1 MVAWRRLRG
10 RSRAVLGLSL
20 LVGVA
25 AGAVMLAG
33 IGVRR
38 TQTAYPRLLAAT
50 RAADV
55 HVNLGTPLDDPPRFA
70 QGLRGLPQ
78 VTDVGMVSAALL
90 AVDSGSPRLR
100 FGLENRVVG
109 LMSADEGYGRTVDRP
124 LIVAGRRPDPNHPDE
139 VAVGEAGARQWRVRP
154 GDTIRLR
161 ALAPD
166 QLEQAGPIASG
177 QRPIVRGPQVDL
189 EVVAIQR
196 LADDVNVVDQRDVK
210 VVYLTLAFYRA
221 YHTRIAHFPPEPVAR
236 LKRGQTD
243 VAAFRSAATQLL
255 HGPAPLSTSTQA
267 DRYREVQATIGAQ
280 AGALALFAVLFA
292 LAALVVIG
300 QMLAREVQLTA
311 AEYPTLRALGMGPP
325 QLFALAVLPMVVVG
339 AAGGL
344 TGATLAT
351 LASPLMPIGLA
362 RQAEPS
368 PGLTVHLAGLG
379 IGLLV
384 TVLLITARVAVTAWR
399 LAGTRA
405 EEVSTTVRGGA
416 SLTVAD
422 AAGRAG
428 LPPTSVVGLRLALER
443 GRGPTAVP
451 VPTALVGVTCGIV
464 ALAAVVTFSASLDR
478 LLATPRLYG
487 WDFDAIAGSWRWD
500 RPASRRPRELTT
512 NPHIGSFS
520 AVYFPVVTIGGISVP
535 TAGVDTTH
543 GALVPTMVSG
553 REPRTADEIALGAKT
568 LRQLGRR
575 VGQTVQ
581 VTGRRSAGM
590 RIVGQTAAY
599 LATDMQSTA
608 TGAVLTLDGLER
620 LDADPASGFG
630 AFYIRFAPND
640 DPRAALRSLREP
652 RPGVEQDVLTP
663 SPPIEVEN
671 LQRVGKLP
679 DALVGLLALLAAAAL
694 TDLLVTSVRRRRRD
708 LAILK
713 TLGFVRWQVSAA
725 VAWQATTVALVA
737 LLVGMPLGV
746 AVGRWAWSLLVGRLG
761 LDVESVAPSLALL
774 TSVIGVA
781 LVANLVAAGPG
792 RVAARTRPAITLRA
806 E

>member
-1 MVAWRRLRG
+1 
-10 RSRAVLGLSL
+10 
-20 LVGVA
+20 
-25 AGAVMLAG
+25 MLAG

-50 RAADV
+50 RAADIS
-55 HVNLGTPLDDPPRFA
+55 VNLGTPLEDPPRFA
-70 QGLRGLPQ
+70 EGLRGLPQ
-78 VTDVGMVSAALL
+78 VTDVGLVSAALL
-90 AVDSGSPRLR
+90 AMDNGSERPR
-100 FGLENRVVG
+100 FGMENRVVG
-109 LMSADEGYGRTVDRP
+109 LMSADEGYGQTVDRP
-124 LIVAGRRPDPNHPDE
+124 LILAGRRPDPNHPDE
-139 VAVGEAGARQWRVRP
+139 VALGEAVARHWRVRP

-161 ALAPD
+161 ALAPA
-166 QLEQAGPIASG
+166 QLEQTGPIASG
-177 QRPIVRGPQVDL
+177 QRPIVMGPQVTL
-189 EVVAIQR
+189 KVVAIQR
-196 LADDVNVVDQRDVK
+196 IADDLNVAEQRDLK
-210 VVYLTLAFYRA
+210 VVYLTLAFYQA
-221 YHTRIAHFPPEPVAR
+221 YQTKIAHFPPEPFAR
-236 LKRGQTD
+236 LKRGQAD

-255 HGPAPLSTSTQA
+255 HGSGPLSASTRA

-280 AGALALFAVLFA
+280 AGALVLFAVLFA

-300 QMLAREVQLTA
+300 QMLAREVHLTA

-325 QLFALAVLPMVVVG
+325 QLFALAVLPMAVVG

-344 TGATLAT
+344 VGAVLAT

-384 TVLLITARVAVTAWR
+384 TLLLITARAAGTAWR
-399 LAGTRA
+399 LADPRTDEA
-405 EEVSTTVRGGA
+405 STTARGGA

-422 AAGRAG
+422 AAARAG
-428 LPPTSVVGLRLALER
+428 LPPSSVVGLRMALER
-443 GRGPTAVP
+443 GRGSTAVP

-464 ALAAVVTFSASLDR
+464 ALAAALTFSASLDR
-478 LLATPRLYG
+478 LLTTPRLYG
-487 WDFDAIAGSWRWD
+487 WDLDAITGSWRWD
-500 RPASRRPRELTT
+500 RPASRRPQELTT
-512 NPHIGSFS
+512 NPHIGTFS
-520 AVYFPVVTIGGISVP
+520 AVYFPVVTIGQTSVP

-543 GALVPTMVSG
+543 GALFPTMVTG
-553 REPRTADEIALGAKT
+553 REPKAADEIALGAKT
-568 LRQLGRR
+568 LLQIGRR

-599 LATDMQSTA
+599 LAPDMQSTA
-608 TGAVLTLDGLER
+608 TGAVVTLDGLER

-630 AFYIRFAPND
+630 AFYIRFAPNG

-652 RPGVEQDVLTP
+652 RPGEEQDVLSP

-694 TDLLVTSVRRRRRD
+694 TDLLVTSVRRRRRE

-713 TLGFVRWQVSAA
+713 ILGFVRWQVSAT

-737 LLVGMPLGV
+737 LLIGMPLGV
-746 AVGRWAWSLLVGRLG
+746 AVGRWAWSLLIGRLG

-774 TSVIGVA
+774 ASVVGVA